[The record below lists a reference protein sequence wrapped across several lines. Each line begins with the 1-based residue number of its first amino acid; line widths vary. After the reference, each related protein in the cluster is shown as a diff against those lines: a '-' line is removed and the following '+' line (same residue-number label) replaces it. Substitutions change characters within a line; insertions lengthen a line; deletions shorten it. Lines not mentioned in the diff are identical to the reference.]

1 MEDQVSPEA
10 YRQLLSQMQS
20 RVESDENLSDARR
33 ESLMG
38 RLRAAMSAENPDSS
52 TIYALR
58 NIANTMRTQADSQ
71 LAFLRE
77 YSIHTG
83 MTLEQARERWNELEN
98 GIDRTRGAADPT
110 SITDATLFN
119 ARHQGISRE
128 TGSLHAFALMSAEAD
143 AVELANLRQ
152 VPKRF
157 TAQPILSTN
166 AIAVTTSDN
175 PNGDPLRVVGGGY
188 DPRSAYAEVSILNE
202 RTNEVTT
209 YHYKG
214 VNAHTWAQVNSPQG
228 TEAWNRQL
236 RSSYWNQITDEY
248 QVLRAAGAPRC
259 GLCGQFSDVNH
270 GCPVGSTQPIASF
283 RLTGPSGVGTSYQ
296 KVPVSYT
303 DTEGNAR
310 TGEIRVSLPLVNDF
324 RTAGRD
330 GAILLENV
338 REHMYYGYG
347 SSARGLDGTVE
358 GQLGILRGDDGQVI
372 YQTSGLTCSCVTFR
386 GTGTCSHIGKYVE
399 AVRTRLNPPA
409 RTPAAA
415 LTPEQRA
422 ERVSV
427 AQARAEVAASA
438 DWTRDQD
445 LLEDARRTWRSESEV
460 VYSEDYE
467 AFSTAL
473 AAATDRVV
481 AKNGQADVPYMRENA
496 LGGMATRG
504 SGQAFG
510 MEIEYEFPPGTDTAE
525 ANRRIGLALRAANL
539 TDHDTQ
545 QQYHAAT
552 TAGFRDYHVDPST
565 GNGTWSWERDGSVN
579 GGELVTPGMY
589 DEPETWDKLAQAV
602 QILKD
607 NGAVASVRAGAHVH
621 VGTGFFG
628 GDVKKYG
635 ELARVMSQHEDIL
648 FRLAQNPERGEHRQG
663 SYTAPLAETPSG
675 GWRDISHLRSWQGG
689 RTRALNLTHVATP
702 VDQANV
708 DAGFAPSNAS
718 RSAKDHPEFRIYD
731 STLDIGIM
739 QTQIKLSV
747 AMTHAAARNAELGGT
762 VRGKEEI
769 GSHAERIRVR
779 GRRRPTEEDIKEET
793 ATFRSFLDTLF
804 TRKEDKEQVVA
815 LFAAT
820 KWNKPDRGN
829 KRHVDSVRANRATV
843 MAERA
848 ERRRVEEA
856 ENARLDAR
864 VREYEEGR
872 LNPLPSTSA

>member
-1 MEDQVSPEA
+1 MESQVSPEA
-10 YRQLLSQMQS
+10 YRQMLSDMS
-20 RVESDENLSDARR
+20 MRLINEPNLSDARR
-33 ESLMG
+33 ESLLG
-38 RLRAAMSAENPDSS
+38 RVRAAMAAENPDSS

-58 NIANTMRTQADSQ
+58 NIADTMRGQADAQ

-77 YSIHTG
+77 YAIHTG
-83 MTLEQARERWNELEN
+83 MTIEQARARWNELEN

-110 SITDATLFN
+110 SITDAIREE
-119 ARHQGISRE
+119 ARRQGMSRE

-152 VPKRF
+152 TPKRF
-157 TAQPILSTN
+157 TAQPIASTN
-166 AIAVTTSDN
+166 AVMVTTSDD
-175 PNGDPLRVVGGGY
+175 PNGSSLRVVNGGY
-188 DPRSAYAEVSILNE
+188 DPRTGYAEVGILNE
-202 RTNEVTT
+202 STNEVTT
-209 YHYKG
+209 YHYKN
-214 VNAHTWAQVNSPQG
+214 VNPSTWDQINSPQG
-228 TEAWNRQL
+228 TEAWNRHL

-248 QVLRAAGAPRC
+248 GILRNAGAPRC
-259 GLCGQFSDVNH
+259 GLCGQYSDVNH
-270 GCPVGSTQPIASF
+270 GCPVGSTQAIAPF
-283 RLTGPSGVGTSYQ
+283 RLSGPRAVGTSYQ

-303 DTEGNAR
+303 DSEGNLR
-310 TGEIRVSLPLVNDF
+310 TGEVRVSLPLVNDF
-324 RTAGRD
+324 RTAGRN

-347 SSARGLDGTVE
+347 SSTRGLDGTVE
-358 GQLGILRGDDGQVI
+358 GQLGVLRGDDGNLI

-386 GTGTCSHIGKYVE
+386 GTGNCTHISKYVE
-399 AVRTRLNPPA
+399 AVRARLNPPA

-427 AQARAEVAASA
+427 AQTRAEIAASA
-438 DWTRDQD
+438 DWTRDQAM
-445 LLEDARRTWRSESEV
+445 LEDARRTWRSDSEV

-481 AKNGQADVPYMRENA
+481 AKNGKADVPYMRENA
-496 LGGMATRG
+496 LGGMATRD

-552 TAGFRDYHVDPST
+552 TAGFRDYHVDPNT

-648 FRLAQNPERGEHRQG
+648 FRLAQDPERGEHRQG

-689 RTRALNLTHVATP
+689 RTRALNLTHVAQP

-708 DAGFAPSNAS
+708 DAGFAPSNDS

-804 TRKEDKEQVVA
+804 TRKEDKEQVIS

-829 KRHVDSVRANRATV
+829 KRHVDSVRSNRAAV
-843 MAERA
+843 MAQRA
-848 ERRRVEEA
+848 EQRRIEEA
-856 ENARLDAR
+856 ESARLEDR
-864 VREYEEGR
+864 VRQIQDAFA
-872 LNPLPSTSA
+872 NPVRSTSD